1 MAERGGRKRKRRRRA
16 KQDGEDQGVKSKFES
31 CNVLDHEG
39 LLTKVDCK
47 RISTLNS
54 TRSTKGNIA
63 KSESLEPRSIADS
76 SNYQSTESVLLSSI
90 DNKDGEFVTRPE
102 KTNVAKSLVDKSQL
116 AARLEKYIPNVSSEF
131 DEPVDFQSLK
141 NKLEMLL
148 NSAYNNNNNN
158 NNKN

>member
-1 MAERGGRKRKRRRRA
+1 MAECGGRKRKRRRRT
-16 KQDGEDQGVKSKFES
+16 KQGGDDQDVKSKFES

-39 LLTKVDCK
+39 LLTKVDYK

-54 TRSTKGNIA
+54 TRTNKGNIA
-63 KSESLEPRSIADS
+63 KSESFEPQSIADS

-90 DNKDGEFVTRPE
+90 DNKDGEEFVTRRE
-102 KTNVAKSLVDKSQL
+102 KTNEAKSSLVDKSQL

-141 NKLEMLL
+141 NKLQMLL
-148 NSAYNNNNNN
+148 NSTCNN